1 MIKDETQA
9 VAMDQKPLY
18 TEEIDHII
26 VGLCSAESAHAVIL
40 YTLYFILSAEE
51 IDHIIVGL
59 WEAASRDCDTQ
70 CPELT
75 SCHTSTHSNKQTC

>member
-1 MIKDETQA
+1 MPA

-26 VGLCSAESAHAVIL
+26 VGLCSAESAHA

-59 WEAASRDCDTQ
+59 
-70 CPELT
+70 
-75 SCHTSTHSNKQTC
+75 